1 MASRRLLKGY
11 FVFDQKRVNRRLVTW
26 NTEAG
31 NSLSQLPLCARY
43 FHKHRWRSRCEHAH
57 SQGGKEGWAQPAAGL
72 WLLSSH
78 ADGPLSTN
86 VYETRK
92 RFLIALSS
100 CWENKVK
107 TPRSSKGWSIYLT
120 WSYRRF
126 PTVAH
131 SWTPTWV
138 WSFPSWPSL
147 FHTPV
152 SPLALFSSKGPHA
165 FLRFSKATCPV
176 LLAIKHSALCL

>member
-26 NTEAG
+26 NTGAG

-72 WLLSSH
+72 WLLISH

-138 WSFPSWPSL
+138 WSFPSGLHYST
-147 FHTPV
+147 HR
-152 SPLALFSSKGPHA
+152 
-165 FLRFSKATCPV
+165 FLLWRC
-176 LLAIKHSALCL
+176 SALRDLMPSWGFPRLPVQFSWQ